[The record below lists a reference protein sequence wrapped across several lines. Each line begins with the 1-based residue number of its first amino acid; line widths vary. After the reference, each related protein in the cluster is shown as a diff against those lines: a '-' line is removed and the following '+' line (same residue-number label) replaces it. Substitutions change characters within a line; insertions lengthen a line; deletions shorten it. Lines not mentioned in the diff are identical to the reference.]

1 MIANWAAHLWWDAVS
16 PRILLFVTP
25 AAFACPVSEGLL
37 DLPAAIY
44 DPAVNLAD
52 AFFTRADPMR
62 LDVTRVPAVGDAA
75 SSVEARLTGLPE
87 APATYA
93 AVVLGMVEDG
103 TAIGS
108 ALASASRRL
117 GDNPEAHTRLIVL
130 LTDGDNNAGQISP
143 NTAAEAAHALGM
155 KVYTICAGSRGYAP
169 IPVRDMFGNTTYQQV
184 LVTVD
189 EAQVR
194 RVAEIGGGKFYR
206 ATDSESL
213 RNIFSEIDQLE
224 KVPVEAQRSR
234 SFRELFY
241 WPLNIGM
248 ALTAFSL
255 MWSLS
260 LGRRLP

>member
-1 MIANWAAHLWWDAVS
+1 VGADGAFTSANWAANLWWDAVS

-103 TAIGS
+103 T
-108 ALASASRRL
+108 LAGPL
-117 GDNPEAHTRLIVL
+117 GP
-130 LTDGDNNAGQISP
+130 AGCRGAP
-143 NTAAEAAHALGM
+143 PVHALHG
-155 KVYTICAGSRGYAP
+155 
-169 IPVRDMFGNTTYQQV
+169 
-184 LVTVD
+184 
-189 EAQVR
+189 
-194 RVAEIGGGKFYR
+194 
-206 ATDSESL
+206 
-213 RNIFSEIDQLE
+213 
-224 KVPVEAQRSR
+224 VP
-234 SFRELFY
+234 
-241 WPLNIGM
+241 P
-248 ALTAFSL
+248 LTATAHPAHPCPFFDPAVS
-255 MWSLS
+255 SS
-260 LGRRLP
+260 PRVVHFQRR